1 MSDDREQEHF
11 ADGMTDD
18 LITDLSKIS
27 GLFVIA
33 RNSTFVYKGQAV
45 EVRQVAEDLGVRYV
59 LEGSVRRAGNAI
71 RVNAQLI
78 NATDGGHVW
87 ADRFDGEVN
96 DVFAIQDE
104 FVAKIVTALAV
115 NLSVEEETEI
125 ARGQTENLK
134 AWEEF
139 QKGWDFY
146 HRYTFEGNAKAI
158 EHLTKAVEL
167 DPEFG
172 RAYAALSIAYYR
184 MDNWGHMY
192 GPVNMDAQR
201 AWTAGKSAI
210 REAKKYPTNLVHV
223 YLAADYLWYGRQ
235 QEALDEAALAI
246 AADPNEPEAYIV
258 MAWAKIISGQPEVG
272 LKFVD
277 TALRLNPSHPSHY
290 DLPRGIALFAMDD
303 LEAAEE
309 MFEEALERNPDALVF
324 APPLAAM
331 YALTE
336 RRQEAREML
345 MRWRPGA
352 NQQEL
357 ETITYRLPVLFSEY
371 DQVQGRLADGL
382 DIAALPLEITIPDL
396 VETLE
401 EGGTIDR
408 MLAARKLA
416 WFGPAAE
423 TAVPALIEALKDE
436 DLVEDAA
443 TTLGKIGPG
452 AKDAIPALK
461 AVPEDNLYKYY
472 AEEAI
477 EKITAQ

>member
-408 MLAARKLA
+408 RANVKSGVQRLNQ
-416 WFGPAAE
+416 
-423 TAVPALIEALKDE
+423 
-436 DLVEDAA
+436 AA
-443 TTLGKIGPG
+443 T
-452 AKDAIPALK
+452 
-461 AVPEDNLYKYY
+461 
-472 AEEAI
+472 
-477 EKITAQ
+477 